1 MRDMSKLFGLP
12 ESLFNAIK
20 EVQKEETEY
29 QQKVRAHM
37 EKRGIKSLGELT
49 PEQKKTFFKEV
60 DALHQAKNEE
70 VEITEGY
77 EKVVLDFLKKHNV
90 DAHFKSGKLVIDKED
105 MAAAKKVLAK
115 AVGFDAKDLE
125 IVAEEVEIKEE
136 SGSGTLIAKASAQ
149 KKRAEIS
156 QKIAD
161 AKTKHDRELANL
173 RKQKT
178 SVGEEVEQVDE
189 EGRIIK
195 GKGYDNPENERKA
208 PEGKLDITS
217 LIPGYNERAARFFGV
232 QAKGR
237 LVKGKAQSAPQKEEV
252 EGVAEGSKRPNFGA
266 GIGDIHIVYMDGK
279 HKRKF
284 KREDDAID
292 YADDLY
298 SRTGNETI
306 EVQNSEGGV
315 VYSFLDEQ
323 QGVAEGKSG
332 TGYELYHKDF
342 SSAMAHA
349 YDFAKQKYGIEIDPM
364 EIDRN
369 VAMGPKKP
377 SSGKANAYRLLDK
390 TGKKAIQVQVTN
402 LDNKRYELNM
412 YKEEFLFSADELAEE
427 FSPAMIAKLK
437 DEYGKIGT
445 IDPSGESYK
454 KLVAMLDKL
463 DKKDL
468 QTLADAGIKFVSGLA
483 RNRVNRMN
491 TKKEETDIQEV
502 SQETLRS
509 YFDKAVTDLSKR
521 KIKKNTGQG
530 DAHNDK
536 KIADRKK
543 GLSVASSKIAAKMDE
558 ESGIPEYKTG
568 GESLANKFEKA
579 MAKMGVKA
587 KIKMK
592 TVNNVSVN
600 EAAIDKVRKAAK
612 KMKEDA
618 PSSKEGSTK
627 SGEKLSGKKEPIE
640 INPEIAEK

>member
-12 ESLFNAIK
+12 ESLFNAVK
-20 EVQKEETEY
+20 EVQKEENEY

-37 EKRGIKSLGELT
+37 EKKGIKSLGELT
-49 PEQKKTFFKEV
+49 PEQKKKFFKEV

-252 EGVAEGSKRPNFGA
+252 EGVAEG
-266 GIGDIHIVYMDGK
+266 
-279 HKRKF
+279 
-284 KREDDAID
+284 
-292 YADDLY
+292 
-298 SRTGNETI
+298 
-306 EVQNSEGGV
+306 
-315 VYSFLDEQ
+315 
-323 QGVAEGKSG
+323 KSG

-412 YKEEFLFSADELAEE
+412 YKEEFLFSADELAEG